1 MVGHTQIPAIP
12 SSSFP
17 ICICRRQIAAPPPPE
32 ISPPAVHPQTDPS
45 VAGCCK
51 SGSKQS
57 RSVRSNQ
64 ITPLYLSLSLSL
76 SLSAVLLRRA
86 GHLRRTVSH
95 LLAIPPG
102 SSSPA
107 GTTQRPAGGSGNSTQ
122 LQPSAK

>member
-57 RSVRSNQ
+57 RSLAGGDNAEASRRQRQLN
-64 ITPLYLSLSLSL
+64 
-76 SLSAVLLRRA
+76 SAPAFCEVE
-86 GHLRRTVSH
+86 VYN
-95 LLAIPPG
+95 LAIC
-102 SSSPA
+102 
-107 GTTQRPAGGSGNSTQ
+107 TT
-122 LQPSAK
+122 KFCEC